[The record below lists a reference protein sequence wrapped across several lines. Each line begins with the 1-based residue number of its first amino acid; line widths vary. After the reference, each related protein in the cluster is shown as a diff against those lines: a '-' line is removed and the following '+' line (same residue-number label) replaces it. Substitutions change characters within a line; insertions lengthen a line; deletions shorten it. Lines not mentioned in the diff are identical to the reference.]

1 MRLHLLLSRS
11 PDQQASELFHE
22 LTKREFA
29 IIDHELG
36 SAPAVELGSFE
47 VAVIDVGGK
56 ADAAVAQTKRW
67 RAELG
72 DILLP
77 IVWVLPGTSVEMTA
91 RGLEAGADVVLT
103 HPLEE
108 TVLLAQIRAGTRLRF
123 IGARVAAR
131 ANEARLLGE
140 QLQKVYRQ
148 IDRELDAAR
157 RIQRANLPQIFPTL
171 GSARFYVSHRPRN
184 RIIGD
189 FFDVRLLDENH
200 IGFFLGDVVGSGG
213 AGSLTGLFAAQ
224 CVTMKMLAVND
235 YRRIPPGEVLSHVN
249 RELLGLGLE
258 DGPLVAM
265 LVGILHTTTGELSLA
280 RAGMPHPLYIPRAGV
295 PQSWAIPGPFLGTSD
310 ASYPTITKVLQPGD
324 RLAIGTDG
332 IRPHGDPVPV
342 EKDELLDVVSRYRNT
357 LGQGFVDAVAGDL
370 LAGVRHSDDFTLLC
384 LEMSTNTSL
393 TT

>member
-157 RIQRANLPQIFPTL
+157 RIQRAN
-171 GSARFYVSHRPRN
+171 
-184 RIIGD
+184 
-189 FFDVRLLDENH
+189 
-200 IGFFLGDVVGSGG
+200 
-213 AGSLTGLFAAQ
+213 
-224 CVTMKMLAVND
+224 
-235 YRRIPPGEVLSHVN
+235 
-249 RELLGLGLE
+249 
-258 DGPLVAM
+258 
-265 LVGILHTTTGELSLA
+265 
-280 RAGMPHPLYIPRAGV
+280 
-295 PQSWAIPGPFLGTSD
+295 
-310 ASYPTITKVLQPGD
+310 
-324 RLAIGTDG
+324 
-332 IRPHGDPVPV
+332 
-342 EKDELLDVVSRYRNT
+342 
-357 LGQGFVDAVAGDL
+357 
-370 LAGVRHSDDFTLLC
+370 
-384 LEMSTNTSL
+384 
-393 TT
+393 